1 MKKAGAAN
9 NQMFPEL
16 KVSLRGCQNDPFW
29 QAISFRL
36 WRSDKVY
43 ISRIIYPTS

>member
-16 KVSLRGCQNDPFW
+16 KVSLRGCQNDPFL
-29 QAISFRL
+29 QPSHL
-36 WRSDKVY
+36 DYGDQTKC
-43 ISRIIYPTS
+43 TSLG